1 MQKWRCILCGYEWE
15 SDEEHPICPVCG
27 ASGEDVVPVEEDK

>member
-1 MQKWRCILCGYEWE
+1 MKKWRCILCGYEWE
-15 SDEEHPICPVCG
+15 SDEEHPICP